1 MKDPNMGDTLLD
13 TLQSCFVGRENQ
25 IKSVDLGNIFG
36 LDCKLIQ
43 ELIHTLRHEG
53 YPICGD
59 HDGYFYASCDAD
71 IEATAKW
78 LLNMGWRIQET
89 ACAMLIAANLDRN
102 APYALADARFSL
114 VCEDEYRHSTVTARR
129 CVWDGTC
136 ETCPSSYRCN
146 F

>member
-36 LDCKLIQ
+36 LDSKLIQ
-43 ELIHTLRHEG
+43 ELVHTLRHEG

-59 HDGYFYASCDAD
+59 HDGYFYAECEAD
-71 IEATAKW
+71 IEDTAKW

-102 APYALADARFSL
+102 APYALAIMKEATITL
-114 VCEDEYRHSTVTARR
+114 
-129 CVWDGTC
+129 
-136 ETCPSSYRCN
+136 
-146 F
+146 